1 MRGNECYIKAGL
13 MPFIITLPPI
23 LSFYYFGLNK
33 NFLREIIIFK
43 QITMN
48 ISKFKWIFSSIQAKS
63 LLFWPF
69 LFFFTIITF
78 SSVSAQQKLLS
89 IKKYDSNGL
98 NASVG
103 DSIVFIYGNNPGT
116 LSSNEPVFDFDG
128 TFINWVYREPLIKCD
143 KEYRLSA
150 SNATPIDTINYQLT
164 AGLVTMKEGTLVPP
178 KRILY
183 TYNLD
188 NSIAGIEKKVLYSF
202 STVWQTESKEEYEY
216 YSNGLKSVTR
226 KYFSDQI
233 LLISV
238 DSMFYNNNNKLIKS
252 KSTEFNISTGQPS
265 SIFESIISYNGN
277 EVSNVKTFFGS
288 DFSFFNLQLK
298 WDIDYS
304 YVAGKVD
311 QITGVNLT
319 EGQTVL
325 INYTYDSLNEKI
337 LSVIGYK
344 NGALDRIAEY
354 EYDNYGFIT
363 KEKIQTSTSPGVLY
377 VIYENK
383 FYYEQSTLSTNVF
396 ESSNSSFSV
405 FPNPSSDLITIVANE
420 DLVGSEFAIY
430 NSIGKSVRKGLISS
444 KSTVVYLNDLATG
457 IYLLNIN
464 NQGYKVIKQ

>member
-1 MRGNECYIKAGL
+1 
-13 MPFIITLPPI
+13 
-23 LSFYYFGLNK
+23 
-33 NFLREIIIFK
+33 
-43 QITMN
+43 MN

-98 NASVG
+98 NASDG

-183 TYNLD
+183 TYNPD

-298 WDIDYS
+298 WDLDYS

-311 QITGVNLT
+311 QITGT
-319 EGQTVL
+319 GIGGEMVL
-325 INYTYDSLNEKI
+325 IDYTYDNLNQKI
-337 LSVIGYK
+337 RSVIGYK
-344 NGALDRIAEY
+344 NGALDRKEEY
-354 EYDNYGFIT
+354 EYDNNGFIT
-363 KEKIQTSTSPGVLY
+363 KEKLQTSSSPGVLY
-377 VIYENK
+377 VTNENK
-383 FYYEQSTLSTNVF
+383 FYYEQSTTSTGIYEN
-396 ESSNSSFSV
+396 SNSFFSV
-405 FPNPSSDLITIVANE
+405 FPNPASDQITIETNE
-420 DLVGSEFAIY
+420 YLMGNEFAIY
-430 NSIGKSVRKGLISS
+430 NSIGKSVRKGSITT
-444 KSTVVYLNDLATG
+444 KETIVNLNDLATG
-457 IYLLNIN
+457 IYILNIN

>member
-1 MRGNECYIKAGL
+1 
-13 MPFIITLPPI
+13 
-23 LSFYYFGLNK
+23 
-33 NFLREIIIFK
+33 
-43 QITMN
+43 
-48 ISKFKWIFSSIQAKS
+48 
-63 LLFWPF
+63 
-69 LFFFTIITF
+69 
-78 SSVSAQQKLLS
+78 
-89 IKKYDSNGL
+89 
-98 NASVG
+98 
-103 DSIVFIYGNNPGT
+103 
-116 LSSNEPVFDFDG
+116 
-128 TFINWVYREPLIKCD
+128 
-143 KEYRLSA
+143 
-150 SNATPIDTINYQLT
+150 
-164 AGLVTMKEGTLVPP
+164 MKEGTLVPP

-277 EVSNVKTFFGS
+277 EVSNVKTFFGN

-377 VIYENK
+377 VINENK

-444 KSTVVYLNDLATG
+444 KSTVEYLNDLATG